1 MFLARVVAE
10 CEDEMICDFAETY
23 HILNWRGLPIRLS
36 AVLAFGLSEDSRT
49 KRKLSGEKVDIDTL
63 LRASILDQLQILRW
77 YQTED
82 GHTGQNPPQMMVD
95 VLRGVNKTSVS
106 LVTAFATVED
116 FEERRRR
123 IIGGQNG

>member
-49 KRKLSGEKVDIDTL
+49 KRKLSGEKAGIDTL

-82 GHTGQNPPQMMVD
+82 GQTGQNPPQMMVD
-95 VLRGVNKTSVS
+95 VLRGVNKTSAS
-106 LVTAFATVED
+106 RVTAFATVED